1 MKYLTL
7 VHFRFKLQYFSFEYG
22 AYSIISDDKSVV
34 DQALKKISS
43 KNRMKRISA
52 AQVNIS
58 AWHGYRDF
66 CRGLCDKIGIET
78 QKICVSAKQRL
89 PSSWKAIEK
98 EFRFISGSEA
108 QIEVLSWPNSERV
121 AIAAVKLAMDSPYEI
136 IDFNSGDTIKGLS
149 NAKLASVRRIK
160 GNANT
165 AISLP
170 NNVAVFKPLIEFPKL
185 REQEFFE
192 EAKGI
197 RQFRLNDDRQIFVS
211 NYRPKNVVVVSK
223 RPMFKNQNENP
234 KELLSFTL
242 NSQGDAQLDYKIDG
256 INEPLVSNRKYFINK
271 SRAITL
277 GFLHVELPYQFSGAI
292 RMEIWTEPLSKLI
305 KNYRCSQ
312 INFRPKPANIQMLL

>member
-1 MKYLTL
+1 MTAILAVLIKTKTSQNRCKIEYGQECTNLSYHRSITIIIFVRIFNSVKYSSTMRAR
-7 VHFRFKLQYFSFEYG
+7 RFFEILNAGSFPVSNFSISLSEYG

-52 AQVNIS
+52 AQVNIG

-78 QKICVSAKQRL
+78 QKICVSAKKRL

-108 QIEVLSWPNSERV
+108 QIEVLSWPNSNVHSGREARND
-121 AIAAVKLAMDSPYEI
+121 LPYEI

-149 NAKLASVRRIK
+149 NAIDSVRRIK
-160 GNANT
+160 GNTNT

-170 NNVAVFKPLIEFPKL
+170 NEVGVFKPIIEFPKL

-197 RQFRLNDDRQIFVS
+197 RQFRLNDDRQIYIS
-211 NYRPKNVVVVSK
+211 NYRSINAVVVSK
-223 RPMFKNQNENP
+223 RLMLENQNKDP
-234 KELLSFTL
+234 KKLLFFKL
-242 NSQGDAQLDYKIDG
+242 NFQ
-256 INEPLVSNRKYFINK
+256 
-271 SRAITL
+271 
-277 GFLHVELPYQFSGAI
+277 
-292 RMEIWTEPLSKLI
+292 
-305 KNYRCSQ
+305 
-312 INFRPKPANIQMLL
+312 